1 MPRLLAIVLGR
12 DRATEAQSGSNRHA
26 AQWAVSAVA
35 YACGTLIATSMRM
48 ERLARRLA
56 FVLLL
61 TFAPLTADAAD
72 ASAVVGTWRGTAEEF
87 SSPHIQGRAQ
97 VTVDIMPDGR
107 WTSVWRQAGRERR
120 SAGTWRLTRD
130 LMVFETDSPEPLP
143 PRLSLRH
150 RGEVFYGTALTSLP
164 EGRATTVTISLS
176 PVAPPPVASRPGL

>member
-1 MPRLLAIVLGR
+1 MPRLLASVLGR
-12 DRATEAQSGSNRHA
+12 DRATEAHFGSNRHA
-26 AQWAVSAVA
+26 AQWAVIAVA
-35 YACGTLIATSMRM
+35 YACGTW
-48 ERLARRLA
+48 LAKSVPMRRLA
-56 FVLLL
+56 LRLALVLLL
-61 TFAPLTADAAD
+61 AFALLAAAAAD
-72 ASAVVGTWRGTAEEF
+72 ARAVVGTWRGTAEEF

-120 SAGTWRLTRD
+120 SAGTWHLTRE
-130 LMVFETDSPEPLP
+130 LIVFETDSAEPLP

-150 RGEVFYGTALTSLP
+150 RGDAFYGTALTPLP